1 MDLLSDMRLFVRIA
15 ALGSMSAAG
24 REFGLSAGAV
34 SHRLKA
40 LESKYGAPLLTR
52 STRAIAL
59 TKEGRLF
66 LESSTRVL
74 LETEALEAS
83 LSATPHA
90 PLKGPLR
97 ISAPSDLGRNVVS
110 NLILEFAATHPG
122 VTPELYLID
131 DVADLVAG
139 EFDVAFR
146 FGKLESSALVSR
158 QLSTNGRCLVASPD
172 YLARHG
178 SPEIPADLTRHRCLA
193 LVRNGE
199 RMPWTLNDGGKR
211 ITIRIAP
218 ALSTTDGE
226 LLRHW
231 AAAGLGIAFKSRI
244 DVANNL
250 ATGRLIEILPAHADQ
265 NANLHLIF
273 PSPRSAVPRV
283 RAFIDLVVSRFRQFP
298 GPSGIEMK

>member
-1 MDLLSDMRLFVRIA
+1 MRLFARIA

-40 LESKYGAPLLTR
+40 LETKYGAPLLTR
-52 STRAIAL
+52 STRAISL
-59 TKEGRLF
+59 TREGRIF
-66 LESSTRVL
+66 LESSAKII
-74 LETEALEAS
+74 LETEALDAT
-83 LSATPHA
+83 LSATPDA

-97 ISAPSDLGRNVVS
+97 ISAPSDLGRNVVAPLLLDFKS
-110 NLILEFAATHPG
+110 AHPS
-122 VTPELYLID
+122 VTPELYLVD

-158 QLSTNGRCLVASPD
+158 LLAANSRCLVASPD

-178 SPEIPADLTRHRCLA
+178 DPQHPKQLEDHRCLV

-199 RMPWTLNDGGKR
+199 RMPWTLNDGGRR
-211 ITIRIAP
+211 ITIRVEP
-218 ALSTTDGE
+218 TLSTTDGE

-231 AAAGLGIAFKSRI
+231 AASGLGIAFKSRI
-244 DVANNL
+244 DVARDL
-250 ATGRLIEILPAHADQ
+250 DSGRLREVLPAYADH
-265 NANLHLIF
+265 NVSLNLIF
-273 PSPRSAVPRV
+273 PSARAAVPRV
-283 RAFIDLVVSRFRQFP
+283 RAFIDLVASRFRQFP
-298 GPSGIEMK
+298 GRAEEKLE